1 MQLIQDFSMPAKK
14 ISTTKEETS
23 MTNRRDFLQT
33 TIGAAIMGSTA
44 FQQAW
49 AQSSLPI
56 EQVKVLISGLKLDC
70 PRA

>member
-1 MQLIQDFSMPAKK
+1 
-14 ISTTKEETS
+14 